1 MNESVRCKTQDGQ
14 KANLREWAVA
24 GGISL
29 ATAIAIVSPFFFFG
43 MASGHDIAFHMGS
56 WLDAAGQWKQG
67 VAFPRWTEW
76 ANFGYGEPRFIFY
89 PPLSWMFGAFLGML
103 IPWKYVGIAFYACVQ
118 TFAGLS
124 AYALLRQVSQSRLA
138 ARFGALCFVMN
149 PYALTII
156 YARSDFA
163 ELLAISFYPV
173 LLLAA
178 LRLCGIFAQQR
189 ERSAPILAFAVVFCA
204 VWLSNAPS
212 AVIATYSVALL
223 FAFSSLQKR
232 AFDPLIQGAAGILL
246 GFGLAAFYM
255 VPAAYEQRWVK
266 IARILSSGLE
276 PAQNFLYAK
285 TLDSEHDLFNR
296 IASNIAVLLV
306 AWTLLGAAIAW
317 KNLPASD
324 DGKRRGMLAA
334 IATLAAA
341 ATLLMLPV
349 TSLLWRYLPELRF
362 VQFPWR
368 WMSVVALCA
377 AVFTTA
383 SMKGRL
389 QWIWLLVA
397 TAAIAGSGSYL
408 GNNTWWDTED
418 MPSLQTALHEG
429 TGFEG
434 TDEYDPV
441 GDDNSDLPLRHPR
454 ARLVSAG
461 AGAAEHREITV
472 ERWTAEHRRLRA
484 ITPQADHVA
493 VRLLNYP
500 AWRVTV
506 DGNPSMVQHAAGT
519 AQMIIP
525 VPAGTSHIEI
535 EFTRTL
541 DRTVGGCISLLTA
554 CGSIGLW
561 LWRRQRGPRLSGDPQ
576 PDGERPAPARC
587 R

>member
-1 MNESVRCKTQDGQ
+1 MNESVGYKTQDRQ

-29 ATAIAIVSPFFFFG
+29 ATAIAMVSPFFFFG
-43 MASGHDIAFHMGS
+43 MASGHDIAFHMAS
-56 WLDAAGQWKQG
+56 WLDAASQWKQG
-67 VAFPRWTEW
+67 VLFPRWTEW

-89 PPLSWMFGAFLGML
+89 PPLSWMFGAFLGTL
-103 IPWKYVGIAFYACVQ
+103 IPWKYVGIAFYVAVQ

-124 AYALLRQVSQSRLA
+124 AYALLRQVADSRRS

-163 ELLAISFYPV
+163 ELLAVAFFPI

-178 LRLCGIFAQQR
+178 LRLCGILEHSR
-189 ERSAPILAFAVVFCA
+189 ERLAQILVFAVVFCA

-212 AVIATYSVALL
+212 AVIATYSVAFV

-232 AFDPLIQGAAGILL
+232 TFDPLIRGAEGILV
-246 GFGLAAFYM
+246 GFGLAAFYI
-255 VPAAYEQRWVK
+255 VPAAYEQKWVK
-266 IARILSSGLE
+266 ITGALSSGLE
-276 PAQNFLYAK
+276 PAHNFLYAK
-285 TLDSEHDLFNR
+285 TSDSEHDLFNR
-296 IASNIAVLLV
+296 IASNIAVMLLL
-306 AWTLLGAAIAW
+306 WTLAGAGMVW
-317 KNLPASD
+317 KSLRSAND
-324 DGKRRGMLAA
+324 HKRRAMLAVITA
-334 IATLAAA
+334 LAAA
-341 ATLLMLPV
+341 ATLLMFPV
-349 TSLLWRYLPELRF
+349 TSVLWRYLPELKF

-368 WMSVVALCA
+368 WMSVIALCA
-377 AVFTTA
+377 VVFTAA

-397 TAAIAGSGSYL
+397 TASIAGSGGYL

-418 MPSLQTALHEG
+418 MPSLQTALQEG

-441 GDDNSDLPLRHPR
+441 GDDNSDLPPKHPR
-454 ARLVSAG
+454 ARFLSAG
-461 AGAAEHREITV
+461 ATPTEHREILI
-472 ERWTAEHRRLRA
+472 ERWTAENRRLRA
-484 ITPQADHVA
+484 TTPQADRIA
-493 VRLLNYP
+493 LRLLDYP

-506 DGNPSMVQHAAGT
+506 NGNSTRVQHAPGT

-525 VPAGTSHIEI
+525 VPAGKSHIEI

-541 DRTVGGCISLLTA
+541 DRTIGGSMTVLTA
-554 CGSIGLW
+554 CGSIGLL
-561 LWRRQRGPRLSGDPQ
+561 LWRRSAGAKS
-576 PDGERPAPARC
+576 
-587 R
+587 